1 VAEGVVE
8 ALFQTVLILI
18 ALLAAVSIVARRLK
32 VAPAI
37 LLMLAG
43 VALAFVPGMPAIE
56 LAPDLVLLIVLPPLI
71 YSAGVSMSWRE
82 FRNNLRPIGLL
93 AIGCVAFTTCAVALA
108 VHYLLGLPWG
118 VGFVLG
124 AIVSP
129 PDIVAPLAIARR
141 LRLPRRLLVVLEG
154 EGLANDATALVLYRY
169 AVAAVATGL
178 FSLPAAAGNFALIFV
193 GEILFGVAVGWLSLH
208 LRKWARDPRV
218 EITLSLLIPYLAF
231 WVPEHLGGSGVLAT
245 VATGLYVSWNGP
257 LLISSATRLQGIFFW
272 DLVIYLIE
280 GLLFLL
286 VGFELKVLLQ
296 KANGTSLP
304 EVLIAVALVSAI
316 VIIARF
322 AWVFPAT
329 YLPRWMSRSLAARDP
344 SPDWKIVFVLAFT
357 GVRGAVSL
365 AAALALPLTLPGG
378 AAFPYRDL
386 ILFVAFGVIVV
397 TVVGLGLSLPWVVKL
412 LGIAHVSEHEHRD
425 ERDAELKARR
435 DALEAARRS
444 LETLTQERRLAK
456 GVVDHLQA
464 RHAARLRQLPDDSTS
479 NEHMALSVSVQ
490 RELIETERAFLYSL
504 LKEGRITD
512 ETRRRLERDLDL
524 EEASLGNRAHDGGPL

>member
-1 VAEGVVE
+1 MET
-8 ALFQTVLILI
+8 LFQTVLILI
-18 ALLAAVSIVARRLK
+18 GVLAAVAVVARRLRI
-32 VAPAI
+32 APAI

-43 VALAFVPGMPAIE
+43 VGLAFVPGVPPME

-71 YSAGVSMSWRE
+71 YSAGVAMSWRE
-82 FRNNLRPIGLL
+82 FKNNLRPIGLL
-93 AIGCVAFTTCAVALA
+93 AIGCVVFTTCAVAVA

-129 PDIVAPLAIARR
+129 PDVVAPLAIVRR

-169 AVAAVATGL
+169 AVAAIATGL

-193 GEILFGVAVGWLSLH
+193 GEIIFGVAIGWLSLR
-208 LRKWARDPRV
+208 LRRLARDPQV
-218 EITLSLLIPYLAF
+218 EITLSLLTPYIAF

-257 LLISSATRLQGIFFW
+257 LLISAATRLQGIFFW

-280 GLLFLL
+280 GMLFLL
-286 VGFELKVLLQ
+286 MGSQ
-296 KANGTSLP
+296 
-304 EVLIAVALVSAI
+304 IRALVATAERLPAAEIVGAIALTSAI
-316 VIIARF
+316 CIVARF

-329 YLPRWMSRSLAARDP
+329 YLPRWLSQRIAKQDP
-344 SPDWKIVFVLAFT
+344 SPHWKVVFVLAFT

-365 AAALALPLTLPGG
+365 AAALALPLALPSGE
-378 AAFPYRDL
+378 AFPYRDL
-386 ILFVAFGVIVV
+386 ILLVSFGVIFV
-397 TVVGLGLSLPWVVKL
+397 TLVGLGLSLPWVVRL
-412 LGIAHVSEHEHRD
+412 LGIAHVSEHEHRT

-435 DALEAARRS
+435 DALAAARQT
-444 LETLTQERRLAK
+444 LDLLTQERKLAAE
-456 GVVDHLQA
+456 VVAHLEA
-464 RHAARLRQLPDDSTS
+464 RHAERLRQLPSDNAPSELMS
-479 NEHMALSVSVQ
+479 LSVAIQ

-524 EEASLGNRAHDGGPL
+524 EEASLGNREHDGAPL